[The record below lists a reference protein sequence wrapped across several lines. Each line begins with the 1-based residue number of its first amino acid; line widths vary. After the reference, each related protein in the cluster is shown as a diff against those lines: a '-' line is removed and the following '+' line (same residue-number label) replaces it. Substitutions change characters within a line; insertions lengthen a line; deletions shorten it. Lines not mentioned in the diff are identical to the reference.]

1 MGKFFLSTLTKP
13 PGPPKIYLRL
23 TNLASYRDEL
33 EVEYKWVLIFDH
45 ANSQLPVPSENA
57 KPLPAHLAH
66 KSRITTQ
73 EPSDSPKVDEP
84 FGDAQSKF
92 TWSEFNTCKLVKNP
106 SQVKVDVSKPK
117 QLWFYLGKTSTEAK
131 AQYTENLAVL
141 RNNPDANFL
150 DSVRAASAA
159 AAVQLQ
165 RRPNPPPYPAGVNIH
180 AMNAARARVP
190 PQEAKVPVKPPYN
203 NTKKRPYNGK
213 YAITEPVPQVYKP
226 RVDTQALQ
234 NQRAFQQSTVHSL
247 PQFPNSSINRAPPVV
262 QRNPVLPVALATSR
276 APTAPMAP
284 MAPMMTA
291 KHPKVNQ
298 PPFFFTTELS

>member
-1 MGKFFLSTLTKP
+1 M
-13 PGPPKIYLRL
+13 
-23 TNLASYRDEL
+23 
-33 EVEYKWVLIFDH
+33 EYKWVLIFDH
-45 ANSQLPVPSENA
+45 TNSQLPVPSENA

-66 KSRITTQ
+66 KSRTTTQ
-73 EPSDSPKVDEP
+73 DPSDSPKADEP

-92 TWSEFNTCKLVKNP
+92 TWSEFNTCKTVKNP

-141 RNNPDANFL
+141 RNNPEANFL

-165 RRPNPPPYPAGVNIH
+165 RRPNPPTYPAGVNIH
-180 AMNAARARVP
+180 AMNAARAKIH
-190 PQEAKVPVKPPYN
+190 PQETKVPAKSPN

-213 YAITEPVPQVYKP
+213 YAITEPMPQVYKP
-226 RVDTQALQ
+226 RVDAQALQ

-247 PQFPNSSINRAPPVV
+247 PQFPNSSINRGPPAV
-262 QRNPVLPVALATSR
+262 QGIPAAPVAPR
-276 APTAPMAP
+276 APMAP
-284 MAPMMTA
+284 MAPVAPMMTA
-291 KHPKVNQ
+291 KQPKVKLLPPSLHPKM
-298 PPFFFTTELS
+298 FFTPELIS

>member
-1 MGKFFLSTLTKP
+1 M
-13 PGPPKIYLRL
+13 RL
-23 TNLASYRDEL
+23 TILVPYSDEL
-33 EVEYKWVLIFDH
+33 EVEYKWILVFDH
-45 ANSQLPVPSENA
+45 ANSQLPIPSENA

-66 KSRITTQ
+66 KSRITAQ
-73 EPSDSPKVDEP
+73 DPSDKPKVDEP

-131 AQYTENLAVL
+131 AQYTENLAVP

-150 DSVRAASAA
+150 DSVRAATAA

-165 RRPNPPPYPAGVNIH
+165 RRPNPPPYAAGVNIH
-180 AMNAARARVP
+180 ALNAARAKVHA
-190 PQEAKVPVKPPYN
+190 QEAKLPAKPPLN
-203 NTKKRPYNGK
+203 NTQKRPYNGK
-213 YAITEPVPQVYKP
+213 YAITDPTPAVYKP
-226 RVDTQALQ
+226 KVDTQALQ

-247 PQFPNSSINRAPPVV
+247 PQFPNSSINRAPPPPPPV
-262 QRNPVLPVALATSR
+262 QRNPAAPTALK

-284 MAPMMTA
+284 MAPMTTA
-291 KHPKVNQ
+291 KNPKVQ
-298 PPFFFTTELS
+298 PIPPFFSLSPLNFADCM